1 MGRGPF
7 VRIVFFG
14 TPEFAVPS
22 LARIAESRHRVLAVV
37 TQPDRPAGRGLRL
50 TPGAVKQE
58 ALDRG
63 IPVLQPERLDPESV
77 GSVRRLAPDAVV
89 VVAYGR
95 ILPVELLRL
104 PRRGCVNL
112 HASLLPRHR
121 GAAPVVHAILA
132 GDRRTGVTTL
142 QMEETIDTGPILLQR
157 ETPLG
162 GEETCGEVEHRLS
175 RLGADLLVETLDRME
190 TGSLRPVPQ
199 RDEQAT
205 NAPKIRPEAAEVP
218 WDREAGHV
226 LRVVRAFN
234 PRPGASSRAGDRR
247 VKIWRAAAG
256 PEAPPP
262 APPGTILIREGTP
275 HVACGGGTWIALLEI
290 QFEGGRRI
298 RGEEAV
304 RGRLLGTGDR
314 FVEGEAEG
322 ASSGPA
328 PPGV

>member
-1 MGRGPF
+1 

-22 LARIAESRHRVLAVV
+22 LARIAESRHRILAVV

-58 ALDRG
+58 ALDRR

-77 GSVRRLAPDAVV
+77 GAVRRLAPEAIV

-95 ILPVELLRL
+95 VLPAELLRV

-121 GAAPVVHAILA
+121 GAAPVTHAILS
-132 GDRRTGVTTL
+132 GDSRTGVTTL

-162 GEETCGEVEHRLS
+162 DQETCGEVEQRLS
-175 RLGADLLVETLDRME
+175 RLGADILAETLDRLE
-190 TGSLRPVPQ
+190 SGSLRPVPQ
-199 RDEQAT
+199 RTDEAT
-205 NAPKIRPEAAEVP
+205 IAPKIRPEKAEIP
-218 WDREAGHV
+218 WGREAGYV

-234 PRPGASSRAGDRR
+234 PRPGASSRLGTRR
-247 VKIWRAAAG
+247 VKIWRAAPAV
-256 PEAPPP
+256 PEGAPP
-262 APPGTILIREGTP
+262 APPGTILVQEGSP
-275 HVACGGGTWIALLEI
+275 RVACAAGTWVFLQEI

-304 RGRLLGTGDR
+304 RGRLLGTGEC
-314 FVEGEAEG
+314 FVERESEAG
-322 ASSGPA
+322 AHPGPA